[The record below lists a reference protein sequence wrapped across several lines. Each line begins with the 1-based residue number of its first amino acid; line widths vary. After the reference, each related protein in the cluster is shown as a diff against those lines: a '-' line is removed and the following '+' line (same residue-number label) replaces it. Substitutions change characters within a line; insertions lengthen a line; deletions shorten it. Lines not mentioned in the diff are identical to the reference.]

1 MANQQLFELQTYT
14 PNSDIAAGFQQSQ
27 IIWGRSG
34 NDTLLGVQPTT
45 ASPGHL
51 QIDTFVGDFAIDDP
65 TFRQWSD
72 TFILGDSTQSYY
84 DNGNPLIFG
93 VNDFAFITDFNPAQ
107 DFIQL
112 HGTAN
117 DYQLVNVGLGEALF
131 QQNEFGVDLIGFI
144 GGNSGLSLESNY
156 FQFKGYAPPEPVLPQ
171 IQQLGS
177 SGFDLTPTTTT
188 DPNGNVYVA
197 GGTTGTLGE
206 ANNEESRDALVA
218 KYDSL
223 GNLLW
228 TKQLGTSSADTIYGI
243 ATDNQGNFY
252 VTGFTEGDL
261 AAPKQAEVSDTWL
274 AKYDSDGNE
283 LWIQQFG
290 EASISQGFSIDVDD
304 DSNVYLS
311 GITVKPAPEIATDDL
326 WVTKYDTNGNRQWF
340 TEVGSSAFDES
351 YAVTVSNDGSVYAAG
366 WSLGDFAQENAGA
379 YDGVLAKLDND
390 GQVEWT
396 KQFGTADYEWT
407 WGVDTDSQGNVYAT
421 GWTLGSLGGENAGS
435 YDVFLTKYDPQGNQ
449 VWIQQF
455 GTAGDDEA
463 FRINIDSNDNIFLTG
478 YTDNSLGGTNAGSYD
493 AWVAKYDTDGNQ
505 GWITQF
511 GTPELDHGLG
521 ITSDK
526 AGGNIYVTGVTG
538 GSLGATNAGSFDSW
552 VAKIDSASGILENFS
567 GTSKSLDASPA
578 LNFVV
583 NDTEDSVVT
592 NSEVSDTE
600 DSVLTNSEVSDTE
613 DSVLTNSEV
622 SDTGDCVLTNSEVS
636 DTGDS
641 VLTNSEVSDTGD
653 SVLTNSEVSDTD
665 DCLCTNEQ
673 IVDFVGSFVQD
684 FIEDNNLQIFAETAS
699 DFLDSGMAND
709 LLSAIY
715 SHDSIDSS
723 DNTIYGTCDDDL
735 FVLNPDEG
743 ASTIMNFE
751 MGKDLLGLTE
761 GLTFEQLSITQGSS
775 CDEFFTEISI
785 ADSNTLLATL
795 SGVHADTMTSCSF
808 TLV

>member
-14 PNSDIAAGFQQSQ
+14 PNSDIAAGFQPSQ

-34 NDTLLGVQPTT
+34 NDTLIGLQPTT
-45 ASPGHL
+45 ASMGNL

-72 TFILGDSTQSYY
+72 TFVLGDSTRSYY
-84 DNGNPLIFG
+84 SNGNPFILG
-93 VNDFAFITDFNPAQ
+93 TNDFAFIADFNSAQ

-112 HGTAN
+112 HGTST
-117 DYQLVNVGLGEALF
+117 DYQLVNVGIGQALL
-131 QQNEFGVDLIGFI
+131 QQKEFGVDLIGFI
-144 GGNSGLSLESNY
+144 LGNSDLTLESNS
-156 FQFKGYAPPEPVLPQ
+156 FQFKGYTPPETVLPQ

-177 SGFDLTPTTTT
+177 SGFDITPTTAT
-188 DPNGNVYVA
+188 DPDGNVYIA

-206 ANNEESRDALVA
+206 ANNEDSRDALIA

-228 TKQLGTSSADTIYGI
+228 TKQFGTSSTDSIYGI

-252 VTGFTEGDL
+252 VVGFTEGDL

-274 AKYDSDGNE
+274 AKYDSDGNQ

-290 EASISQGFSIDVDD
+290 EASISQGFSIDVDA
-304 DSNVYLS
+304 DSNVYIS

-351 YAVTVSNDGSVYAAG
+351 YAVAVSNDGSVYTTG
-366 WSLGDFAQENAGA
+366 WTLGDFAGENAGV
-379 YDGVLAKLDND
+379 YDSVLAKLDNN

-435 YDVFLTKYDPQGNQ
+435 YDVFLAKYDPQGNQ
-449 VWIQQF
+449 VWIKQF
-455 GTAGDDEA
+455 GTPGDDEA
-463 FRINIDSNDNIFLTG
+463 FRINIDSNDNIYLTG
-478 YTDNSLGGTNAGSYD
+478 YTDNSLGGENAGSYD

-511 GTPELDHGLG
+511 GTSELDHALG

-567 GTSKSLDASPA
+567 GTSKTVDAS
-578 LNFVV
+578 V
-583 NDTEDSVVT
+583 
-592 NSEVSDTE
+592 SENLAID
-600 DSVLTNSEVSDTE
+600 
-613 DSVLTNSEV
+613 
-622 SDTGDCVLTNSEVS
+622 

-641 VLTNSEVSDTGD
+641 VLTSQETSQEV
-653 SVLTNSEVSDTD
+653 NNAD
-665 DCLCTNEQ
+665 DCLCTTEQ
-673 IVDFVGSFVQD
+673 IVDFLESFVQD
-684 FIEDNNLQIFAETAS
+684 FIEDNNLQVFAGPVS
-699 DFLDSGMAND
+699 DFFDSGMANE

-715 SHDSIDSS
+715 SNNSIDSS
-723 DNTIYGTCDDDL
+723 DNTISGTCGNDL
-735 FVLNPDEG
+735 FVICLDEG

-751 MGKDLLGLTE
+751 IGKDLLGLTE
-761 GLTFEQLSITQGSS
+761 GLTFEQLSITQGST
-775 CDEFFTEISI
+775 CDDVFTEISI
-785 ADSNTLLATL
+785 ANNNTLLATL
-795 SGVHADTMTSCSF
+795 NGVQADAITSCSF
-808 TLV
+808 TYV

>member
-1 MANQQLFELQTYT
+1 MANEQLFELQTYT

-34 NDTLLGVQPTT
+34 NDTLLGLHPTT

-72 TFILGDSTQSYY
+72 TFILGDSTRSYY
-84 DNGNPLIFG
+84 NNGNPWLFG
-93 VNDFAFITDFNPAQ
+93 ANDFAFIADFNPAQ

-112 HGTAN
+112 HGSAD
-117 DYQLVNVGLGEALF
+117 DYQLVDVGFGQALL
-131 QQNEFGVDLIGFI
+131 QQQEFGVDLIGFI
-144 GGNSGLSLESNY
+144 FGNSDLSLDSDY

-177 SGFDLTPTTTT
+177 SGFDITPTTAT
-188 DPNGNVYVA
+188 DADGNVYIA

-206 ANNEESRDALVA
+206 DNNEDSRDALIA

-228 TKQLGTSSADTIYGI
+228 TKQFGTSSTDSIYGI
-243 ATDNQGNFY
+243 ATDNQGHFY
-252 VTGFTEGDL
+252 VVGFTEGDL
-261 AAPKQAEVSDTWL
+261 AGTKQAEVSDTWL
-274 AKYDSDGNE
+274 AKYDSDGNQ
-283 LWIQQFG
+283 LWIEQFG
-290 EASISQGFSIDVDD
+290 EATISQGFSIDVDD
-304 DSNVYLS
+304 DSNVYIS
-311 GITVKPAPEIATDDL
+311 GITVKPATEIATDDL

-366 WSLGDFAQENAGA
+366 WTLGDLAGENAGV
-379 YDGVLAKLDND
+379 YDGVLTKLDND

-396 KQFGTADYEWT
+396 RQFGTADYEWT

-421 GWTLGSLGGENAGS
+421 GWTLGDLAGENAGS
-435 YDVFLTKYDPQGNQ
+435 YDVFLAKYDSEGNQ

-455 GTAGDDEA
+455 GTSGDDQA

-478 YTDNSLGGTNAGSYD
+478 YTDGSLGGPNAGSYD
-493 AWVAKYDTDGNQ
+493 TWVAKYDIDGNQ
-505 GWITQF
+505 EWITQF

-521 ITSDK
+521 ITSDYE
-526 AGGNIYVTGVTG
+526 GHVYVTGVTG

-552 VAKIDSASGILENFS
+552 VAKLNTTSGNLENFS
-567 GTSKSLDASPA
+567 GTSTSVNASASL
-578 LNFVV
+578 N
-583 NDTEDSVVT
+583 SVA
-592 NSEVSDTE
+592 
-600 DSVLTNSEVSDTE
+600 
-613 DSVLTNSEV
+613 
-622 SDTGDCVLTNSEVS
+622 
-636 DTGDS
+636 
-641 VLTNSEVSDTGD
+641 
-653 SVLTNSEVSDTD
+653 SDTD
-665 DCLCTNEQ
+665 DSVITNLEVSDADDSLFSNEQ
-673 IVDFVGSFVQD
+673 IVGFIGGFVQD
-684 FIEDNNLQIFAETAS
+684 FIEENNLQIFTESAS
-699 DFLDSGMAND
+699 DLLNSGMDSD

-715 SHDSIDSS
+715 SNDSIDNS

-743 ASTIMNFE
+743 ASTIVNFE
-751 MGKDLLGLTE
+751 IGKDLLGLSE

-775 CDEFFTEISI
+775 CDDEFFTQISI
-785 ADSNTLLATL
+785 ADDNSLLATL
-795 SGVHADTMTSCSF
+795 SGVQADTITSSSF